1 MNPFSLPFMRTALAA
16 SVFTGTALSLLG
28 VFMTSRRVAFSGL
41 AVSQL
46 AALGTV
52 VGVSLFSFHGGG
64 EALALAFV
72 GSGMF
77 LLSRLSRRKTAPSE
91 AWVACL
97 YVLGAGAA
105 VLILSKAPRGE
116 SDTLGVFFGNVLSL
130 KTTEVWESLAM
141 AAGVV
146 VVLGVWLRRWVWV
159 FADSVS
165 AEVSGIA
172 VERWNFLFYALFA
185 VAMTLAIHIVGV
197 LLAFAYLILPA
208 AAGFTAARRMK
219 SLFLV
224 VPLLSA
230 GVTVAGFYASF
241 RLDFP
246 TGPFV
251 AVLLAAVALGAGGFR
266 RMGRGISS

>member
-1 MNPFSLPFMRTALAA
+1 MNPFALPFMRTAVAA
-16 SVFTGTALSLLG
+16 SILTGTALSLLG
-28 VFMTSRRVAFSGL
+28 VFMTARRVAFSGL

-52 VGVSLFSFHGGG
+52 VGVSLLEFHLGGG
-64 EALALAFV
+64 ALALAFV
-72 GSGMF
+72 GLGMF
-77 LLSRLSRRKTAPSE
+77 LLSRLSRTRTVPSE

-130 KTTEVWESLAM
+130 TTTEVWESLAI
-141 AAGVV
+141 ALTVV
-146 VVLGVWLRRWVWV
+146 GVLGVWLRRWVWIFV
-159 FADSVS
+159 DSVS

-172 VERWNFLFYALFA
+172 AERWNFLFYALFA
-185 VAMTLAIHIVGV
+185 VAMTMAIHIVGV

-208 AAGFTAARRMK
+208 AAGFTAVRRMRD
-219 SLFLV
+219 LFLV
-224 VPLLSA
+224 VPLTA
-230 GVTVAGFYASF
+230 AAVTVAGFYISF

-251 AVLLAAVALGAGGFR
+251 AVLLAATALLAKGYAAAR
-266 RMGRGISS
+266 GR

>member
-1 MNPFSLPFMRTALAA
+1 MNPFALPFMRTALAA
-16 SVFTGTALSLLG
+16 SVFTGTSLSLLG
-28 VFMTSRRVAFSGL
+28 AFMTSRRVAFSGL

-52 VGVSLFSFHGGG
+52 VGVSLLPFHAGGG
-64 EALALAFV
+64 ALALAFV
-72 GSGMF
+72 GLGMF
-77 LLSRLSRRKTAPSE
+77 LLSRLSRTRTAPSE

-130 KTTEVWESLAM
+130 TTTEVGESLAM

-146 VVLGVWLRRWVWV
+146 LVLGVWLRRWVWIFV
-159 FADSVS
+159 DSVS
-165 AEVSGIA
+165 AESGIA

-185 VAMTLAIHIVGV
+185 VAMTMAIHIVGV

-208 AAGFTAARRMK
+208 AAGFAAMRRMRD
-219 SLFLV
+219 LFLFI
-224 VPLLSA
+224 PLLAA
-230 GVTVAGFYASF
+230 GITVAGFYASF
-241 RLDFP
+241 RMDFP

-251 AVLLAAVALGAGGFR
+251 AVLLASAALLAKLAASL
-266 RMGRGISS
+266 RGD